1 MKDIYVKSSKL
12 LVWLRP
18 GSEDGTLAWETMQTM
33 NCAWGVLHE
42 SFRDP
47 LRHRIPPEEYNARG
61 FPKPDTVAWGA
72 VYRLINNTYFRRVW
86 V

>member
-12 LVWLRP
+12 LVWLGP
-18 GSEDGTLAWETMQTM
+18 GSEDSTLALETM
-33 NCAWGVLHE
+33 NCAGGVLSE
-42 SFRDP
+42 KFRDP

-61 FPKPDTVAWGA
+61 FPKPDTVACGA
-72 VYRLINNTYFRRVW
+72 FYRLINKTYFRRVW

>member
-1 MKDIYVKSSKL
+1 MIL
-12 LVWLRP
+12 
-18 GSEDGTLAWETMQTM
+18 GQMGTSQTVLKRSDR
-33 NCAWGVLHE
+33 VLHE

-47 LRHRIPPEEYNARG
+47 LRHRTPPEEYNARG

-72 VYRLINNTYFRRVW
+72 FYRLINNTYFRRVW